1 MSLEWRGEPTRI
13 ALDSLRAAGVAGT
26 IEGAS
31 AVIQSYE
38 RARARAVRAG
48 VECLKKKV
56 SEEGKESER
65 LARLC
70 NAGIYQ
76 QPSRPAATVMNSE
89 ALTLPC

>member
-38 RARARAVRAG
+38 RARGARALRAG
-48 VECLKKKV
+48 VEWRRRK
-56 SEEGKESER
+56 
-65 LARLC
+65 
-70 NAGIYQ
+70 
-76 QPSRPAATVMNSE
+76 
-89 ALTLPC
+89 

>member
-38 RARARAVRAG
+38 RARACRRRELAQ
-48 VECLKKKV
+48 KV
-56 SEEGKESER
+56 SE
-65 LARLC
+65 
-70 NAGIYQ
+70 
-76 QPSRPAATVMNSE
+76 
-89 ALTLPC
+89 

>member
-38 RARARAVRAG
+38 RARACRRRVLAQN
-48 VECLKKKV
+48 V
-56 SEEGKESER
+56 SEVGKESER

-76 QPSRPAATVMNSE
+76 QPSRPAATVMN
-89 ALTLPC
+89 